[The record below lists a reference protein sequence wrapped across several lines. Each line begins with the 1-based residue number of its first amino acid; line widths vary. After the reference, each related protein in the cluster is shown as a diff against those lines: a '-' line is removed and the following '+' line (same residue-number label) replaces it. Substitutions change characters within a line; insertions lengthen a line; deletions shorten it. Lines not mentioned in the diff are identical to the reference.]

1 MSQKSD
7 KSGAIIQHR
16 VSAIRKRRGENRV
29 SDQVEHGAPALS
41 KGVVGGAL
49 QAIFRLFRELKTR
62 LWTSLWLMVAVGV
75 IMISLVLIAGL
86 SKTFAL
92 IGFLSFV
99 ASVLLLPRHDAE
111 PVQDGSIPTPAVSG
125 RTAAAMQ
132 MMAEALPDPVIL
144 LNPAG
149 QVLFCNAPARGL
161 FASLRHGSHIS
172 SVIRTPEF
180 LDAVS
185 AAPERGRAVTV
196 TYAERVPVGR
206 RMAAT
211 VAPLARSGDRTGNIL
226 VLLRDLTEVE
236 RINQM
241 RADFIANASHELRTP
256 LASLRGFIETLQ
268 SSAKQDPGARE
279 RFLAIMAE
287 QASRMTRLIDA
298 LLSLSRV
305 EMNAHVPPSELVDLN
320 DVISHTKDTLD
331 PLAREM
337 GFRLE
342 VGRFPR
348 PAIVR
353 GDRDE
358 LVQVLQNLVQNAL
371 KYGDKG
377 GLVRIEAKH
386 IPSLGRQAG
395 RYAIAVVDRGPGIAP
410 EHLPRLTERFY
421 RVDVASS
428 REKGGTGLGLAIVK
442 HILNRHRG
450 ELAIA
455 STPGKGSTFTV
466 MLSEVKS
473 ALPERGA
480 AAE

>member
-1 MSQKSD
+1 L
-7 KSGAIIQHR
+7 
-16 VSAIRKRRGENRV
+16 
-29 SDQVEHGAPALS
+29 SDQVEHRVPALP
-41 KGVVGGAL
+41 GGLLGRAM
-49 QAIFRLFRELKTR
+49 QAVMRGFRELGTR
-62 LWTSLWLMVAVGV
+62 LWTSLWQIVAVAV
-75 IMISLVLIAGL
+75 ILVSLVLIAGL
-86 SKTFAL
+86 SKAFAL
-92 IGFLSFV
+92 IGFVSFV

-111 PVQDGSIPTPAVSG
+111 PVQEGEVQTPPAG
-125 RTAAAMQ
+125 RKAAMHV
-132 MMAEALPDPVIL
+132 MAEALPDPVIL
-144 LNPAG
+144 LDPAG

-161 FASLRHGSHIS
+161 FASLRQGSHIS

-211 VAPLARSGDRTGNIL
+211 VAPLTRGGERAGNIL

-305 EMNAHVPPSELVDLN
+305 EMNAHVPPSDLVDLN
-320 DVISHTKDTLD
+320 DVINHAKDTLD
-331 PLAREM
+331 PLAREI
-337 GFRLE
+337 GFRFE
-342 VGRFPR
+342 FGRFPR

-371 KYGDKG
+371 KYGEKG
-377 GLVRIEAKH
+377 GVVRIEAKH

-395 RYAIAVVDRGPGIAP
+395 RYAIAVIDKGPGIAP

-466 MLSEVKS
+466 MLSEVKT

-480 AAE
+480 AAS

>member
-1 MSQKSD
+1 M
-7 KSGAIIQHR
+7 
-16 VSAIRKRRGENRV
+16 
-29 SDQVEHGAPALS
+29 SDQAEPGARTLGPGLA
-41 KGVVGGAL
+41 GRAG
-49 QAIFRLFRELKTR
+49 QAVMRPFREIAVR
-62 LWTSLWLMVAVGV
+62 LRAAQWLIVTVAV
-75 IMISLVLIAGL
+75 IMASLVLIAGL
-86 SKTFAL
+86 SKVFAL
-92 IGFLSFV
+92 IGLLSFV
-99 ASVLLLPRHDAE
+99 FSVILLPRNDAE
-111 PVQDGSIPTPAVSG
+111 QVAAGAFERRSAAA
-125 RTAAAMQ
+125 RTASAMQ
-132 MMAEALPDPVIL
+132 VMAEALPDPVIV

-149 QVLFCNAPARGL
+149 HVLFCNAPARGL
-161 FASLRHGSHIS
+161 FAYLREGSHIS

-211 VAPLARSGDRTGNIL
+211 VAPLTRGSERGGSIL
-226 VLLRDLTEVE
+226 VLLRDLTEGE

-268 SSAKQDPGARE
+268 SSAKGDPSARE
-279 RFLAIMAE
+279 RFLPIMAE

-305 EMNAHVPPSELVDLN
+305 EMNAHVPPSDLVDLN
-320 DVISHTKDTLD
+320 DVINHAKDTLE
-331 PLAREM
+331 PLARET
-337 GFRLE
+337 GFRFE
-342 VGRFPR
+342 VGQFPR
-348 PAIVR
+348 PAMVR

-358 LVQVLQNLVQNAL
+358 LVQVLQNLVQNAF
-371 KYGDKG
+371 KYGDRG
-377 GLVRIEAKH
+377 GQVRIEAKH

-395 RYAIAVVDRGPGIAP
+395 RYAIAVVDNGPGIAP
-410 EHLPRLTERFY
+410 QHLPRLTERFY

-450 ELAIA
+450 ELAVA
-455 STPGKGSTFTV
+455 SKPGKGSTFTV
-466 MLSEVKS
+466 MLSEARAS
-473 ALPERGA
+473 QPDRGA
-480 AAE
+480 AAS

>member
-1 MSQKSD
+1 LSD
-7 KSGAIIQHR
+7 RAEPR
-16 VSAIRKRRGENRV
+16 FV
-29 SDQVEHGAPALS
+29 APGLLGRIGQAL
-41 KGVVGGAL
+41 L
-49 QAIFRLFRELKTR
+49 RPFREGAAR
-62 LWTSLWLMVAVGV
+62 LSAALWLIVAVGV
-75 IMISLVLIAGL
+75 IMASLVVIGGL

-99 ASVLLLPRHDAE
+99 ASALLLPRHEADQAL
-111 PVQDGSIPTPAVSG
+111 PAALQTNSQSMPAV
-125 RTAAAMQ
+125 AAMRAL
-132 MMAEALPDPVIL
+132 AESLPDPVIL
-144 LNPAG
+144 LGPTG
-149 QVLFCNAPARGL
+149 HVLFCNAQARSL
-161 FASLRHGSHIS
+161 FASLREGSHIS

-180 LDAVS
+180 LDAVA
-185 AAPERGRAVTV
+185 AAPGLGRAVTV

-211 VAPLARSGDRTGNIL
+211 VAPLSGEEDGADNIV
-226 VLLRDLTEVE
+226 VLLRDLTEIE

-268 SSAKQDPGARE
+268 GSAKGDPAARD
-279 RFLAIMAE
+279 RFLPIMAE

-305 EMNAHVPPSELVDLN
+305 EMNAHVPPSDLVDLN
-320 DVISHTKDTLD
+320 EVIGNAKDTLE
-331 PLAREM
+331 PLARDM
-337 GFRLE
+337 GFKFD

-358 LVQVLQNLVQNAL
+358 LMQVMQNLVHNAF
-371 KYGDKG
+371 KYGAKG
-377 GLVRIEAKH
+377 GTVRIEAKH
-386 IPSLGRQAG
+386 IPALGRQVG
-395 RYAIAVVDRGPGIAP
+395 RYTIAVIDNGPGIAP

-421 RVDVASS
+421 RVDVAAS

-455 STPGKGSTFTV
+455 SAPGKGSTFTV
-466 MLSEVKS
+466 MLAEARANS
-473 ALPERGA
+473 PQWGA
-480 AAE
+480 AAG

>member
-1 MSQKSD
+1 MMEAHNLGNFSNDSLGRGGKALTDRVERPASPLAA
-7 KSGAIIQHR
+7 SLPARAGAA
-16 VSAIRKRRGENRV
+16 VLRGL
-29 SDQVEHGAPALS
+29 H
-41 KGVVGGAL
+41 
-49 QAIFRLFRELKTR
+49 ELAAR
-62 LWTSLWLMVAVGV
+62 LWSSLWLIVAVAV
-75 IMISLVLIAGL
+75 IMASLVVVAHLSLPFAIA
-86 SKTFAL
+86 A
-92 IGFLSFV
+92 FLGFV
-99 ASVLLLPRHDAE
+99 ASVALLPRQEIDDAE
-111 PVQDGSIPTPAVSG
+111 GNELARLTSSARSSSRMRVI
-125 RTAAAMQ
+125 
-132 MMAEALPDPVIL
+132 AEALPDPAIL
-144 LNPAG
+144 LNTAG
-149 QVLFCNAPARGL
+149 QVLYCNAPARGL
-161 FASLRHGSHIS
+161 FASLREGSHIS

-185 AAPERGRAVTV
+185 AAPSRGRAVTV

-211 VAPLARSGDRTGNIL
+211 VAPLTRGSEPDSDIL

-268 SSAKQDPGARE
+268 GTAKDDPKARE

-305 EMNAHVPPSELVDLN
+305 EMNAHVPPSGRVDLN
-320 DVISHTKDTLD
+320 DVLDHVRDTLE
-331 PLAREM
+331 PLARDS
-337 GFRLE
+337 GGRLR

-353 GDRDE
+353 ADRDE
-358 LVQVLQNLVQNAL
+358 LVQVFQNLVQNAFR
-371 KYGDKG
+371 YGVKG
-377 GLVRIEAKH
+377 GQIRLEPRQAPPV
-386 IPSLGRQAG
+386 GRQLG
-395 RYAIAVVDRGPGIAP
+395 RYAISVIDQGPGIAP

-421 RVDVASS
+421 RIDVTAS

-455 STPGKGSTFTV
+455 SQPGKGSTFTV
-466 MLSEVKS
+466 LLDPARETLPVK
-473 ALPERGA
+473 AT

>member
-1 MSQKSD
+1 MMEAHNLGNFSNDSLGRGGKALIDRVERPASPLAA
-7 KSGAIIQHR
+7 SLPARAGAA
-16 VSAIRKRRGENRV
+16 VLRGL
-29 SDQVEHGAPALS
+29 H
-41 KGVVGGAL
+41 
-49 QAIFRLFRELKTR
+49 ELAAR
-62 LWTSLWLMVAVGV
+62 LWSSLWLIVAVAV
-75 IMISLVLIAGL
+75 IMASLVVVAHLSLPFAIA
-86 SKTFAL
+86 A
-92 IGFLSFV
+92 FLGFV
-99 ASVLLLPRHDAE
+99 ASVALLPRQEIDDAE
-111 PVQDGSIPTPAVSG
+111 GNELARLTSSARSSSRMRVI
-125 RTAAAMQ
+125 
-132 MMAEALPDPVIL
+132 AEALPDPAIL
-144 LNPAG
+144 LNTAG
-149 QVLFCNAPARGL
+149 QVLYCNAPARGL
-161 FASLRHGSHIS
+161 FASLREGSHIS

-185 AAPERGRAVTV
+185 AAPSRGRAVTV

-211 VAPLARSGDRTGNIL
+211 VAPLTRGSEPDSDIL

-268 SSAKQDPGARE
+268 GTAKDDPKARE

-305 EMNAHVPPSELVDLN
+305 EMNAHVPPSGRVDLN
-320 DVISHTKDTLD
+320 DVLDHVRDTLE
-331 PLAREM
+331 PLARDS
-337 GFRLE
+337 GGRLH

-353 GDRDE
+353 ADRDE
-358 LVQVLQNLVQNAL
+358 LVQVFQNLVQNAFR
-371 KYGDKG
+371 YGVKG
-377 GLVRIEAKH
+377 GQIRLEPRQAPPV
-386 IPSLGRQAG
+386 GRQLG
-395 RYAIAVVDRGPGIAP
+395 RYAISVIDQGPGIAP

-421 RVDVASS
+421 RIDVTAS

-455 STPGKGSTFTV
+455 SQPGKGSTFTV
-466 MLSEVKS
+466 LLDPARETLPVK
-473 ALPERGA
+473 AT

>member
-1 MSQKSD
+1 MSDRAEQSARALPP
-7 KSGAIIQHR
+7 GLFWRTGQ
-16 VSAIRKRRGENRV
+16 AIRRG
-29 SDQVEHGAPALS
+29 L
-41 KGVVGGAL
+41 
-49 QAIFRLFRELKTR
+49 RELAAR
-62 LWTSLWLMVAVGV
+62 LWAALWQIVIVAV
-75 IMISLVLIAGL
+75 IMAALVAIADLPLGLALIA
-86 SKTFAL
+86 FV
-92 IGFLSFV
+92 SFV
-99 ASVLLLPRHDAE
+99 ASVALLPR
-111 PVQDGSIPTPAVSG
+111 QDVDNILEADLG
-125 RTAAAMQ
+125 RSTASARSTSAMHV
-132 MMAEALPDPVIL
+132 MAEALPDPVIL
-144 LNPAG
+144 LNRAG
-149 QVLFCNAPARGL
+149 QVLSCNGPARGL
-161 FASLRHGSHIS
+161 FATLREGSHIS

-185 AAPERGRAVTV
+185 AAPKSGRAVTV

-206 RMAAT
+206 RMAVT
-211 VAPLARSGDRTGNIL
+211 VAPLGRGGERDGNIL

-268 SSAKQDPGARE
+268 GTAKEDTGARE
-279 RFLAIMAE
+279 RFLPIMAE

-305 EMNAHVPPSELVDLN
+305 EMNAHVPPSDLVDLN
-320 DVISHTKDTLD
+320 DVLGHARDTLE
-331 PLAREM
+331 PLASDSGM
-337 GFRLE
+337 TLE
-342 VGRFPR
+342 VGRFSR
-348 PAIVR
+348 PAVVR

-358 LVQVLQNLVQNAL
+358 LLQVLQNLVQNSL
-371 KYGDKG
+371 KYGNRG
-377 GLVRIEAKH
+377 GRVRIEPKH

-395 RYAIAVVDRGPGIAP
+395 RYAIAVVDDGPGIAP

-455 STPGKGSTFTV
+455 SKPGKGSTFTV
-466 MLSEVKS
+466 MLNE
-473 ALPERGA
+473 ARAG
-480 AAE
+480 

>member
-1 MSQKSD
+1 MDNHFSNDSL
-7 KSGAIIQHR
+7 
-16 VSAIRKRRGENRV
+16 RRGEQALIEQAGRAASPLSLPV
-29 SDQVEHGAPALS
+29 RTGAALMR
-41 KGVVGGAL
+41 GLREFGA
-49 QAIFRLFRELKTR
+49 R
-62 LWTSLWLMVAVGV
+62 LWCSLWLIVAVAV
-75 IMISLVLIAGL
+75 IMASLVVLAHL
-86 SKTFAL
+86 SLPFAVAA
-92 IGFLSFV
+92 FLGFV
-99 ASVLLLPRHDAE
+99 ASVALLPRQEVDEA
-111 PVQDGSIPTPAVSG
+111 DGADPTRLASATRSASRMRVI
-125 RTAAAMQ
+125 
-132 MMAEALPDPVIL
+132 AEAMPDPAIL
-144 LNPAG
+144 LNAAG
-149 QVLFCNAPARGL
+149 QVLYCNAPARGL
-161 FASLRHGSHIS
+161 FASLREGSHIS

-185 AAPERGRAVTV
+185 AAPLRGRAVTV

-211 VAPLARSGDRTGNIL
+211 VAPLTRGSEPDSDIL
-226 VLLRDLTEVE
+226 VLLRDLTEIE

-268 SSAKQDPGARE
+268 AAAKDDPKARE

-305 EMNAHVPPSELVDLN
+305 EMNAHVPPSGRVDLN
-320 DVISHTKDTLD
+320 DVLDHLRDTLE
-331 PLAREM
+331 PLARES
-337 GFRLE
+337 GGNLQI
-342 VGRFPR
+342 GRFPR

-353 GDRDE
+353 ADRDE
-358 LVQVLQNLVQNAL
+358 LVQVFQNLVQNAL
-371 KYGDKG
+371 RYGVRG
-377 GLVRIEAKH
+377 GQIRIEPKPTA
-386 IPSLGRQAG
+386 PVGRLPG
-395 RYAIAVVDRGPGIAP
+395 RYAVSVIDQGPGIAP

-421 RVDVASS
+421 RIDVASS

-455 STPGKGSTFTV
+455 SQPGKGSTFTV
-466 MLSEVKS
+466 LLDPARESLPVK
-473 ALPERGA
+473 AT

>member
-1 MSQKSD
+1 L
-7 KSGAIIQHR
+7 
-16 VSAIRKRRGENRV
+16 
-29 SDQVEHGAPALS
+29 SDQAEQGARSLPPRLLERI
-41 KGVVGGAL
+41 GA
-49 QAIFRLFRELKTR
+49 AVMRPFREVAARLKA
-62 LWTSLWLMVAVGV
+62 SLWLIVAVAV
-75 IMISLVLIAGL
+75 IMASLVLIAGL

-92 IGFLSFV
+92 IGVVSFV
-99 ASVLLLPRHDAE
+99 ASVVLLPRPDAE
-111 PVQDGSIPTPAVSG
+111 HALPGALARPAG
-125 RTAAAMQ
+125 TARTASAMHV
-132 MMAEALPDPVIL
+132 MAEALPDPVIL

-149 QVLFCNAPARGL
+149 HVLFCNAPARGL
-161 FASLRHGSHIS
+161 FASLREGSHIS

-185 AAPERGRAVTV
+185 GAPDRGRAVTV

-211 VAPLARSGDRTGNIL
+211 VAPLTSGTERGGNIL
-226 VLLRDLTEVE
+226 VLLRDLTEGE

-268 SSAKQDPGARE
+268 GTAKDDSGARE
-279 RFLAIMAE
+279 RFLPIMAE

-305 EMNAHVPPSELVDLN
+305 EMNAHVPPSDLVDLN
-320 DVISHTKDTLD
+320 DVLNHAKDTLD
-331 PLAREM
+331 PLVRETA
-337 GFRLE
+337 FRFD

-377 GLVRIEAKH
+377 GQVRIEAKH
-386 IPSLGRQAG
+386 IPSLGRQGG
-395 RYAIAVVDRGPGIAP
+395 RYAIAVIDNGPGIAP

-442 HILNRHRG
+442 HILNRHKG

-455 STPGKGSTFTV
+455 SMPGKGSTFTI
-466 MLSEVKS
+466 MLNEARASQPDK
-473 ALPERGA
+473 GA
-480 AAE
+480 AIG

>member
-1 MSQKSD
+1 L
-7 KSGAIIQHR
+7 
-16 VSAIRKRRGENRV
+16 
-29 SDQVEHGAPALS
+29 SDQAEQSARALPS
-41 KGVVGGAL
+41 GLLWRAGHAL
-49 QAIFRLFRELKTR
+49 KRGLRHLAVR
-62 LWTSLWLMVAVGV
+62 LWASFGQIVVVAV
-75 IMISLVLIAGL
+75 IMASLVALAGL
-86 SKTFAL
+86 SMALAITAFA
-92 IGFLSFV
+92 SFV
-99 ASVLLLPRHDAE
+99 AAVALLPR
-111 PVQDGSIPTPAVSG
+111 QDIDQALEADLG
-125 RTAAAMQ
+125 RPAAAARSTSSMQ
-132 MMAEALPDPVIL
+132 VMAEALPDPVIL
-144 LNPAG
+144 LNRAG

-161 FASLRHGSHIS
+161 FASLREGSHIS

-206 RMAAT
+206 RMAVT
-211 VAPLARSGDRTGNIL
+211 VAPLSREPERGGNIL
-226 VLLRDLTEVE
+226 VLLRDLTEIE

-268 SSAKQDPGARE
+268 GTAKEDPGARE
-279 RFLAIMAE
+279 RFLPIMAE

-305 EMNAHVPPSELVDLN
+305 EMNAHVPPSDLVDLN
-320 DVISHTKDTLD
+320 DVLDHARDTLE
-331 PLAREM
+331 PLARETGM
-337 GFRLE
+337 HFE

-348 PAIVR
+348 AAAIR

-358 LVQVLQNLVQNAL
+358 LLQVLQNLVQNAF
-371 KYGDKG
+371 KYGSPG
-377 GLVRIEAKH
+377 GHVRIEAKH
-386 IPSLGRQAG
+386 IPSLGRQTG
-395 RYAIAVVDRGPGIAP
+395 RYAISVVDDGPGIAP

-455 STPGKGSTFTV
+455 SKPGKGSTFTL
-466 MLSEVKS
+466 MLNEARV
-473 ALPERGA
+473 ALPDKGA
-480 AAE
+480 AAV

>member
-1 MSQKSD
+1 M
-7 KSGAIIQHR
+7 R
-16 VSAIRKRRGENRV
+16 
-29 SDQVEHGAPALS
+29 P
-41 KGVVGGAL
+41 
-49 QAIFRLFRELKTR
+49 FREVGAR
-62 LWTSLWLMVAVGV
+62 LRAALWLIVAVGV
-75 IMISLVLIAGL
+75 IMASLVLIASL
-86 SKTFAL
+86 SKAFAL
-92 IGFLSFV
+92 IGFASFV
-99 ASVLLLPRHDAE
+99 VSVVLLPR
-111 PVQDGSIPTPAVSG
+111 QDGEQALTGALERP
-125 RTAAAMQ
+125 AAAAQTASAMHL
-132 MMAEALPDPVIL
+132 MAEALPDPVIV
-144 LNPAG
+144 LNPAEH
-149 QVLFCNAPARGL
+149 VLFCNAPARGL
-161 FASLRHGSHIS
+161 FASLREGNHIS
-172 SVIRTPEF
+172 SAIRTPEF

-211 VAPLARSGDRTGNIL
+211 VVPLARGSERGGSIL

-268 SSAKQDPGARE
+268 GTAKDDTGARE
-279 RFLAIMAE
+279 RFLPIMAE

-298 LLSLSRV
+298 LLSLSRL
-305 EMNAHVPPSELVDLN
+305 EMNAHVAPSDLVDLN
-320 DVISHTKDTLD
+320 DVLNHSKDTLD

-337 GFRLE
+337 GFRFE
-342 VGRFPR
+342 VARFPR
-348 PAIVR
+348 PAVVR

-358 LVQVLQNLVQNAL
+358 LVQVLQNLVQNAF
-371 KYGDKG
+371 KYGERG
-377 GLVRIEAKH
+377 GQVRIDAKH
-386 IPSLGRQAG
+386 IPSLGRQSG
-395 RYAIAVVDRGPGIAP
+395 RYAIAIVDNGPGVAP

-455 STPGKGSTFTV
+455 SKPGKGSTFTV
-466 MLSEVKS
+466 MLNQARASQ
-473 ALPERGA
+473 PEKGA
-480 AAE
+480 ATG